1 MKLSPKCHTS
11 GTTLVEVLVATLLLA
26 SFFASLFEANAVC
39 LRFIAASKQSVGAI
53 EAVQARAEV
62 FRNLAF
68 SDLISASTANPGKLA
83 TGYVQNS
90 VLKNPDGSA
99 NRANASDFVKSATE
113 VVKISAYP
121 TANGVTQMTLKQDG
135 TVSLDSTA
143 TSSPTPTL
151 VKVDISQTW
160 TQVLGGRQ
168 RTEQTSLIISDGTK
182 K

>member
-1 MKLSPKCHTS
+1 VKLTPKDHTS

-68 SDLISASTANPGKLA
+68 SDLTTTSSVQNLLA
-83 TGYVQNS
+83 TA
-90 VLKNPDGSA
+90 A
-99 NRANASDFVKSATE
+99 NTSDFAKSATE

-121 TANGVTQMTLKQDG
+121 AANGVTRITRAMDG
-135 TVSLDSTA
+135 TVNLNSTA
-143 TSSPTPTL
+143 TSLGSTL
-151 VKVDISQTW
+151 VKVDISQSW
-160 TQVLGGRQ
+160 TAVFGGRQ
-168 RTEQTSLIISDGTK
+168 RTEQTSLIISNGTK

>member
-1 MKLSPKCHTS
+1 MKLSLKDNTS
-11 GTTLVEVLVATLLLA
+11 GTTLVEILVATLLLA

-68 SDLISASTANPGKLA
+68 SDLT
-83 TGYVQNS
+83 TTTYVQN
-90 VLKNPDGSA
+90 LLATAA
-99 NRANASDFVKSATE
+99 NTSDFAKGATE
-113 VVKISAYP
+113 VVKIAAYP
-121 TANGVTQMTLKQDG
+121 TANGVTQMTRATNG

-143 TSSPTPTL
+143 TGLGSTL
-151 VKVDISQTW
+151 VKVDISQSW
-160 TQVLGGRQ
+160 TAVLGGRQ
-168 RTEQTSLIISDGTK
+168 RTEQTSIIISNGTK

>member
-53 EAVQARAEV
+53 EAVQARAEK
-62 FRNLAF
+62 FRSLAF
-68 SDLISASTANPGKLA
+68 SDLTNPS
-83 TGYVQNS
+83 YVQNQ
-90 VLKNPDGSA
+90 VLNNPA
-99 NRANASDFVKSATE
+99 NTSDFAKSATE
-113 VVKISAYP
+113 VVKISQYP
-121 TANGVTQMTLKQDG
+121 TANGVTQMTRTPDG
-135 TVSLDSTA
+135 TVSPNSTA
-143 TSSPTPTL
+143 TSLGTL

-160 TQVLGGRQ
+160 TGVLGGRQ

>member
-1 MKLSPKCHTS
+1 VKLSPKTHTS

-68 SDLISASTANPGKLA
+68 SDLTTTS
-83 TGYVQNS
+83 YVQS
-90 VLKNPDGSA
+90 LLQTTPA
-99 NRANASDFVKSATE
+99 NISDFVKSATE
-113 VVKISAYP
+113 VVKISEYP
-121 TANGVTQMTLKQDG
+121 PTTNPFTKRTRLPDG
-135 TVSLDSTA
+135 TITPDSTN
-143 TSSPTPTL
+143 TSLGTPL

-160 TQVLGGRQ
+160 TAVLGGRQ
-168 RTEQTSLIISDGTK
+168 RTEQTSLIISNGTK
-182 K
+182 KWS

>member
-1 MKLSPKCHTS
+1 VKLSPKCHSS
-11 GTTLVEVLVATLLLA
+11 GTTLVEILVATLLLA

-68 SDLISASTANPGKLA
+68 SDLISAS
-83 TGYVQNS
+83 YVQNQ
-90 VLKNPDGSA
+90 VLNNPA
-99 NRANASDFVKSATE
+99 NTSDFAKSATE

-121 TANGVTQMTLKQDG
+121 AANGVTQITRAMDG
-135 TVSLDSTA
+135 TVNLNSTA
-143 TSSPTPTL
+143 TNSPTPTL

-160 TQVLGGRQ
+160 TGVLGGRQ

>member
-1 MKLSPKCHTS
+1 VKLSPKCHS
-11 GTTLVEVLVATLLLA
+11 GTTLVEILVATLLLA

-68 SDLISASTANPGKLA
+68 SDLISAS
-83 TGYVQNS
+83 YVGNS
-90 VLKNPDGSA
+90 VLKKNGSA

-121 TANGVTQMTLKQDG
+121 TANGVTQMTLKRDG

>member
-1 MKLSPKCHTS
+1 MKLSPKTHTF

-68 SDLISASTANPGKLA
+68 SDLTTTS
-83 TGYVQNS
+83 YVQN
-90 VLKNPDGSA
+90 LLATAA
-99 NRANASDFVKSATE
+99 NTSDFAKSATE
-113 VVKISAYP
+113 VVKISAYL
-121 TANGVTQMTLKQDG
+121 TANGVTQITRAMAG
-135 TVSLDSTA
+135 TVNLNSTA
-143 TSSPTPTL
+143 TSLGSTL
-151 VKVDISQTW
+151 VKVDISQSW
-160 TQVLGGRQ
+160 TAVFGGRQ
-168 RTEQTSLIISDGTK
+168 RTEQTSLIISNGTK

>member
-1 MKLSPKCHTS
+1 MKLSPKNHTS
-11 GTTLVEVLVATLLLA
+11 GTTLVEILVATLLLA

-68 SDLISASTANPGKLA
+68 SDLTTTSSVQNLLA
-83 TGYVQNS
+83 TA
-90 VLKNPDGSA
+90 A
-99 NRANASDFVKSATE
+99 NTSDFAKSATE

-121 TANGVTQMTLKQDG
+121 TANGVTQITRAMDG

-151 VKVDISQTW
+151 VKVDISQSW
-160 TQVLGGRQ
+160 TAVFGGRQ

>member
-68 SDLISASTANPGKLA
+68 SDLISAS
-83 TGYVQNS
+83 YVQNQ
-90 VLKNPDGSA
+90 VLNNPA
-99 NRANASDFVKSATE
+99 NTSDFAKSATE

-121 TANGVTQMTLKQDG
+121 TANGVTQMTRAMNG
-135 TVSLDSTA
+135 TVNLDSTA
-143 TSSPTPTL
+143 TGLGSTL
-151 VKVDISQTW
+151 VKVDISQSW
-160 TQVLGGRQ
+160 TALLGGRQ
-168 RTEQTSLIISDGTK
+168 RTEQTSIIISNGTK

>member
-1 MKLSPKCHTS
+1 VKLSPKCHSS

-68 SDLISASTANPGKLA
+68 SDLTTTS
-83 TGYVQNS
+83 YVQSLLHN
-90 VLKNPDGSA
+90 NPA
-99 NRANASDFVKSATE
+99 NTSDFVKSATE

-121 TANGVTQMTLKQDG
+121 TANGVTQMTRAMNG
-135 TVSLDSTA
+135 TVNLDSTA
-143 TSSPTPTL
+143 TSLGSTL
-151 VKVDISQTW
+151 VKVDISQSW
-160 TQVLGGRQ
+160 TGVLGGRQ
-168 RTEQTSLIISDGTK
+168 RTEQTSLIISNGTK